1 MLHLTG
7 AQDTLGSHAW
17 LFTPGDRGGR
27 SSRGAE
33 SGCTPVVSRGG
44 CHRAAA
50 EGGRACTRRAAAC
63 RCARSGG
70 WGSGPVGRPPPAGAV
85 FFRTV
90 PLPCTEGL
98 RSFSSHPAHRVG
110 VRTPRAFGG
119 GQVVESEAGPLR
131 PRKENRRG
139 RAHGAGRQWFQLPR
153 GLRSLDGYNTARRA
167 GRTCGEPGPPWTAGD
182 GCARPA
188 GAVGA
193 APSSCPACIHAPHP
207 ILPEGLWE
215 RSSSLGSGVKLR
227 FPARR
232 LRPSPVRGSATVGSS
247 SMCLLK

>member
-27 SSRGAE
+27 SS
-33 SGCTPVVSRGG
+33 GCLPVVSRGG